1 MKLEIDVKQA
11 LIVSGSVAAGMI
23 IGFGLTN
30 LAIKKAKKE
39 IKNEIINKET
49 KKVKDEIAKE
59 IKENIDIKEIKNN
72 IKKEIE
78 ESIIDDTLQDMDA
91 KLEDIY
97 DKNRN
102 FMANVKIKLDKY
114 EKTLNRIESDVLDAD
129 ARVGKLVNSAIRTMA
144 GVVIKKGG
152 DDDED

>member
-39 IKNEIINKET
+39 LKNEIINKET
-49 KKVKDEIAKE
+49 KKVKDEITKE

-78 ESIIDDTLQDMDA
+78 GSIIDDTLNDVDS
-91 KLEDIY
+91 KLEDIC

-102 FMANVKIKLDKY
+102 FMAKVEIKLGKY
-114 EKTLNRIESDVLDAD
+114 EKTLKKIESDVLDTD

-144 GVVIKKGG
+144 GVVVKRG

>member
-11 LIVSGSVAAGMI
+11 LIVSGSIAAGMI
-23 IGFGLTN
+23 IGFSLTN

-39 IKNEIINKET
+39 LKNEIINKET
-49 KKVKDEIAKE
+49 QMVKEEITKE
-59 IKENIDIKEIKNN
+59 IKENINIREIKND

-78 ESIIDDTLQDMDA
+78 NSIIDDTLKDMDS
-91 KLEDIY
+91 KMEDIC

-102 FMANVKIKLDKY
+102 FMAKVEIKLGKY
-114 EKTLNRIESDVLDAD
+114 EKTLKRIESDVLDTD
-129 ARVGKLVNSAIRTMA
+129 ARVGKLVNSAIKTMA
-144 GVVIKKGG
+144 GVVVKRG

>member
-11 LIVSGSVAAGMI
+11 LIVSGSIAAGMI

-39 IKNEIINKET
+39 LKNEIINKET
-49 KKVKDEIAKE
+49 KMVKEEITNE
-59 IKENIDIKEIKNN
+59 IKENINIREIKND

-78 ESIIDDTLQDMDA
+78 NSIIDDTLKDMDS
-91 KLEDIY
+91 KIEDIC

-102 FMANVKIKLDKY
+102 FMAKVEIKLGKY
-114 EKTLNRIESDVLDAD
+114 EKTLKRIESDVLDTD
-129 ARVGKLVNSAIRTMA
+129 ARVGKLVNSAIKTMA
-144 GVVIKKGG
+144 GVVVKRG